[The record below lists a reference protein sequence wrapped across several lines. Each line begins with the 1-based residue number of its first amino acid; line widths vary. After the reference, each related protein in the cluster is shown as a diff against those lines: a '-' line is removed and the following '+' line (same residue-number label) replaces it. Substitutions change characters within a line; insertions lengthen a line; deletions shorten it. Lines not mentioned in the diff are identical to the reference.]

1 MDINKVVKTI
11 FILLFFNITTNV
23 IKASNLTELMAISKG
38 DMASIQLNL
47 YAPANWQTSLLQYD
61 VYLYSFFDRGD
72 STIVVELYGMKEKAD
87 DAQKAIE
94 HFRGLLKSEFINFF
108 KNNYGIPIDEV
119 SEIKFVYRNRSEEG
133 RKEIYLWKQGK
144 YYYPLK

>member
-11 FILLFFNITTNV
+11 FILLFFITTTNV

-94 HFRGLLKSEFINFF
+94 HFRGLVKNEFIYFF
-108 KNNYGIPIDEV
+108 KNNYAILVDEI

-144 YYYPLK
+144 YYYPIK